1 MSDKTLKE
9 VIKEEFTKLMSELDQ
24 NIISGAVHEAVNAFG
39 QEITPEMVAAN
50 RARQAQLQQKLPGQR
65 KTADASQKAAQ
76 AAAVTDR
83 VARGADPAQAAE
95 REGMSLAGYGA
106 QNAITGPAM
115 AGVPKGLP
123 AAKNIARA
131 NRQGKRALAR
141 RGRRKA
147 GRKAIG
153 GDYDK
158 FYADLDAA
166 GLGGMLDAS
175 GGRDKK
181 FGKGHQAA
189 FDALQAHKSKM
200 SVPVEKSET
209 AETWASDE
217 YGPDAKPGEGNL
229 LIDPESREPT
239 GYRTGQQSIALRKEK
254 GKYVDSGEPSE
265 YEMLSR
271 PAERGEAR
279 PGFIKAPAIDLSD
292 VPDPQGMSQP
302 AAEPAATVSKPAPE
316 SDFDWTDPS
325 GFGSGLNE
333 SKQLDRMKLL
343 AGMKKKDK

>member
-1 MSDKTLKE
+1 MSDKTLNDI
-9 VIKEEFTKLMSELDQ
+9 IKEEFTKLMSELDQ

-39 QEITPEMVAAN
+39 QEITPEMVAAAKK
-50 RARQAQLQQKLPGQR
+50 RKAQLQQKLPGQR
-65 KTADASQKAAQ
+65 KTAAASEKAART
-76 AAAVTDR
+76 AAVTDR
-83 VARGADPAQAAE
+83 VARGADPAQAAD
-95 REGMSLAGYGA
+95 REGISLADYGDQTA
-106 QNAITGPAM
+106 KTGPAM

-141 RGRRKA
+141 RRRRKA
-147 GRKAIG
+147 GQKAIG

-200 SVPVEKSET
+200 SVPAEKSET
-209 AETWASDE
+209 AETWATKN

-265 YEMLSR
+265 YEMLSG

-279 PGFIKAPAIDLSD
+279 PDFVKAPAIDLSD
-292 VPDPQGMSQP
+292 VPDPQGMS
-302 AAEPAATVSKPAPE
+302 EPEEKMVASKPKPFR
-316 SDFDWTDPS
+316 FD
-325 GFGSGLNE
+325 LNPMQE
-333 SKQLDRMKLL
+333 SKQYDRMKLL
-343 AGMKKKDK
+343 AGVKKKDK